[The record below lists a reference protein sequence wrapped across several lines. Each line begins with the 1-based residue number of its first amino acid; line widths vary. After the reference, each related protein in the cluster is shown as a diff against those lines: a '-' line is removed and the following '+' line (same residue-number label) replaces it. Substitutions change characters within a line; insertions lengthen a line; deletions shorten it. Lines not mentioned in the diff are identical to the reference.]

1 MLCSIG
7 TLLERMTRH
16 GKPQVS
22 IRQVSMRQMLGA
34 ARAAGVACVTALG
47 VWALALPT
55 VQAAEVVVAVAANF
69 TAPAQ
74 QIAAEFARDTGHSA
88 QLSFGATGKFY
99 AQIRNGAPFDVL
111 LAADDTTP
119 ARLEGEGATVAGSRF
134 TYAIGQLVLWSAK
147 PGLVDERGE
156 VLRSGGFKHLA
167 LANPRLAPYGAAAL
181 AVLGALKLVD
191 ALQPRFVQAENIV
204 QAYQYIA
211 SGNAELGFV
220 ALSQVMREGRVTSG
234 SAWIVPGKL
243 HAPIRQDAV
252 LLLKGKDQP
261 AAEAWLRYLK
271 SDKVRAIIKAYGYQ
285 L

>member
-1 MLCSIG
+1 MKRSIG
-7 TLLERMTRH
+7 TLVER
-16 GKPQVS
+16 
-22 IRQVSMRQMLGA
+22 LGAASARRVIGAAVAVLAALALPA
-34 ARAAGVACVTALG
+34 ARAAEVA
-47 VWALALPT
+47 
-55 VQAAEVVVAVAANF
+55 VAVAANF

-74 QIAAEFARDTGHSA
+74 QIAAEFARDTGHTA

-99 AQIRNGAPFDVL
+99 AQIRNGAPFEVL

-119 ARLEGEGATVAGSRF
+119 AKLEGDGATVAGSRF
-134 TYAIGQLVLWSAK
+134 TYAVGQLVLWSAK
-147 PGLVDERGE
+147 AGLVDERGE
-156 VLRSGGFKHLA
+156 VLRGGGFQHLA

-181 AVLGALKLVD
+181 EVLGALKLVD
-191 ALQPRFVQAENIV
+191 ALQPRFVQAENIA

-234 SAWIVPGKL
+234 SAWIVPASL
-243 HAPIRQDAV
+243 HEPIRQDAV
-252 LLLKGKDQP
+252 LLLKGKGQP

-271 SDKVRAIIKAYGYQ
+271 SDKARAIIKSYGYQ